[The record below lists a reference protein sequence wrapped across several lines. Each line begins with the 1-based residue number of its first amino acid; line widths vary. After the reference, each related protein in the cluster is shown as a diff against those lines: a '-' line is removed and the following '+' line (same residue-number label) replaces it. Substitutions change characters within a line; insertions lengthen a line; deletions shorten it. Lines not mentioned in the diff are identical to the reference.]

1 MLIFNRHLFRE
12 ISKDLAKY
20 AFGLLIG
27 CTKKV
32 DVPDGVSTFFCV
44 VVQGIIRGV
53 ISVFSVISKFR
64 ILYLLSVLSKPPD
77 VLKKCRSVLE
87 KHRDIF

>member
-1 MLIFNRHLFRE
+1 MDRIPDSGSDDMSS
-12 ISKDLAKY
+12 I
-20 AFGLLIG
+20 LIG

-32 DVPDGVSTFFCV
+32 DVPDGVSIFFLCGCSGRN
-44 VVQGIIRGV
+44 QGV

>member
-1 MLIFNRHLFRE
+1 MDRIPDSGSDDMSS
-12 ISKDLAKY
+12 I
-20 AFGLLIG
+20 LIG

-32 DVPDGVSTFFCV
+32 DVPDGVSIFFFV

-77 VLKKCRSVLE
+77 VLKKMSKCFGKTSGHFLINI
-87 KHRDIF
+87 KNW